1 MKSLLTTLILS
12 GVALSN
18 MPSANAQTQVPA
30 PQSSLKSANA
40 SIGSPA
46 LPPLPRG
53 KSTILGGEIKS
64 VDPVR
69 DELILKV
76 FGQHQV
82 KVLFDERTQIFRD
95 GNKIPLRDLGPSDH
109 ASVQTLLDGTAV
121 YAVSIHMLAQSP
133 EGEYQGRVMNFNPET
148 RELNIS
154 SVMLREPF
162 KLFVPEGTAVA
173 RVGQPEF
180 TLSQPGFS
188 DLVRG
193 SLISVRFQPD
203 KQGRGVASQI
213 SVLAIPGSAFV
224 FTGDISVLDLHAGT
238 LVLVD
243 SSDEQSYQISFD
255 SGRLQASKGIH
266 QGDHVTVSAG
276 FDGARYVA
284 SAIHVY

>member
-1 MKSLLTTLILS
+1 
-12 GVALSN
+12 
-18 MPSANAQTQVPA
+18 
-30 PQSSLKSANA
+30 
-40 SIGSPA
+40 
-46 LPPLPRG
+46 
-53 KSTILGGEIKS
+53 
-64 VDPVR
+64 
-69 DELILKV
+69 
-76 FGQHQV
+76 
-82 KVLFDERTQIFRD
+82 
-95 GNKIPLRDLGPSDH
+95 
-109 ASVQTLLDGTAV
+109 
-121 YAVSIHMLAQSP
+121 
-133 EGEYQGRVMNFNPET
+133 
-148 RELNIS
+148 
-154 SVMLREPF
+154 
-162 KLFVPEGTAVA
+162 
-173 RVGQPEF
+173 VGQPEF